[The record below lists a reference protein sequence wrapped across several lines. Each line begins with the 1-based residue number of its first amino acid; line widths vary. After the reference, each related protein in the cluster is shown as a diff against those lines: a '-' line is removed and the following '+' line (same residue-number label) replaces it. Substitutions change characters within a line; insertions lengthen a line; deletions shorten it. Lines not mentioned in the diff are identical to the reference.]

1 MTTEEFKKILDK
13 GETDTVEFKS
23 WINTRNIKEIVS
35 FTVDEFVAFANSKG
49 ETVYL
54 GVEDKPVIVIGCGRN
69 YDSQKIIESIY
80 DKTTPAMF
88 IYRN

>member
-35 FTVDEFVAFANSKG
+35 FTVDEFVLLLTAKVKTYIW
-49 ETVYL
+49 EL
-54 GVEDKPVIVIGCGRN
+54 
-69 YDSQKIIESIY
+69 KI
-80 DKTTPAMF
+80 
-88 IYRN
+88 NLLL